1 MTNDAGTALEFVE
14 MLKRKAPE
22 YLDLLTVKTEADF
35 DKALE
40 PLLEKTVNAL
50 EANSA
55 NLKELNEVTLTA
67 FFVMSLTIPGLSVT
81 QETHSNGHVDLT
93 ITAVH
98 SSPRRMRLGEAKI
111 YKGYEYHVAGM
122 SQLLDRYSTGR
133 ESSALL
139 IVYFKKPNI
148 SGLLADLR
156 KDMDSK
162 LPLKQQGPTENQPLK
177 WSFLSHH
184 EHSSG
189 ENLQINHI
197 GCNLFN

>member
-1 MTNDAGTALEFVE
+1 MTDDAGTALRLVE
-14 MLKRKAPE
+14 MLKNKAPE
-22 YLDLLTVKTEADF
+22 YLDLLTVQTEADF
-35 DKALE
+35 DEALGPLIEKAISH
-40 PLLEKTVNAL
+40 LEK
-50 EANSA
+50 NSG
-55 NLKELNEVTLTA
+55 NFEPLNEVALTA
-67 FFVMSLTIPGLSVT
+67 VLVGVLMIPGLSVT

-93 ITAVH
+93 ITADH
-98 SSPRRMRLGEAKI
+98 CFPRKMRLGEAKI

-133 ESSALL
+133 ESSGFL
-139 IVYFKKPNI
+139 IVYFKKANI
-148 SGLLADLR
+148 SGLLAELR
-156 KDMDSK
+156 ENMDSK